1 MLSLLRTRLPI
12 TQIVRHVK
20 GEAYRQVPKI
30 STQIRGGTLFNDV
43 FGKYLFITNTVTSGV
58 LMGLGDLAQQEI
70 EYRRH
75 MMAERY
81 DWARMVRMF
90 LVGLSMG
97 PLHHYFYKYLDS
109 YIPKRNLFSITKK
122 ILLDQLLMSPVCIAW
137 FFYGMG
143 ICENKDLQ
151 ECTKEINGKFVEV
164 YLIDWSVWPPTQFIN
179 FYFLPVQYQVLYINF
194 VTMVYNVFLSYIKH
208 REQAM
213 ENRKV

>member
-1 MLSLLRTRLPI
+1 
-12 TQIVRHVK
+12 
-20 GEAYRQVPKI
+20 
-30 STQIRGGTLFNDV
+30 
-43 FGKYLFITNTVTSGV
+43 
-58 LMGLGDLAQQEI
+58 
-70 EYRRH
+70 
-75 MMAERY
+75 
-81 DWARMVRMF
+81 MF

-164 YLIDWSVWPPTQFIN
+164 YLVSTITCMNNW
-179 FYFLPVQYQVLYINF
+179 LPIVLQLHF
-194 VTMVYNVFLSYIKH
+194 VLLSRSTGAFGH
-208 REQAM
+208 RH
-213 ENRKV
+213 NS

>member
-81 DWARMVRMF
+81 DWARMGKKLF
-90 LVGLSMG
+90 
-97 PLHHYFYKYLDS
+97 
-109 YIPKRNLFSITKK
+109 NLNEIINNIMTVLNCS
-122 ILLDQLLMSPVCIAW
+122 
-137 FFYGMG
+137 
-143 ICENKDLQ
+143 ENVSGWI
-151 ECTKEINGKFVEV
+151 INGSSTS
-164 YLIDWSVWPPTQFIN
+164 L
-179 FYFLPVQYQVLYINF
+179 FL
-194 VTMVYNVFLSYIKH
+194 
-208 REQAM
+208 
-213 ENRKV
+213 